1 MPGHGKK
8 SLNEKSKLA
17 CDVFADLPTFLCE
30 MIDGSFE
37 IAAAYAKGRKAES
50 AEAKGGLAAMSSAKA
65 TAKTVV
71 PDDDFNDDIPF

>member
-1 MPGHGKK
+1 
-8 SLNEKSKLA
+8 
-17 CDVFADLPTFLCE
+17 